1 MQDAGGE
8 LLLMG
13 ILRSSHTRS
22 SKKLRQVLYRIILTL
37 LRNTAGLTSPTPRI
51 KKVFL
56 CEAQDESPAHYQEI
70 HGDIYDDYVGSSDTA
85 ID

>member
-1 MQDAGGE
+1 
-8 LLLMG
+8 
-13 ILRSSHTRS
+13 
-22 SKKLRQVLYRIILTL
+22 L

-56 CEAQDESPAHYQEI
+56 YEAQDESPAHYQEI
-70 HGDIYDDYVGSSDTA
+70 HDDIYDDYVYDDYVGSSDTA

>member
-1 MQDAGGE
+1 
-8 LLLMG
+8 
-13 ILRSSHTRS
+13 
-22 SKKLRQVLYRIILTL
+22 LRQVLYRIILTL

-51 KKVFL
+51 KKVFF